1 MAKVMKWGETVSVLL
16 DVGFLA
22 NEFKLDE
29 SSLDDVNAVLNGST
43 EFVDITEYVT
53 SVNINRGRA
62 TQLDSFNAGN
72 CSIIADDKASGR
84 QFDPLNTD
92 SSWYQG
98 SLGIAPKRQV
108 QVYGGSAGTAAM
120 FSGYLF
126 DMNIDYAEPQLS
138 SAAITAVDALA
149 QISQTTLTGF
159 TPSSELTSARVNTIL
174 NRSEVAW
181 STALR
186 SIATGE
192 ATCGTVAYEDAT
204 NALAALQAVQ
214 FAEDGRLFATR
225 SGLIEFDARVSVS
238 FGTAV
243 ASLGGTAVDAI
254 PILSLSNLYGAETVV
269 NRASVQISGGTASS
283 IANGTASQTEY
294 GIKNF
299 SLTDIPLATEAAGS
313 ALAANLV
320 GRFSEPVVKFNEATV
335 LVNMLTSAQQEQIAA
350 LEIGDILSVT
360 RVFESGAPLTVTQ
373 SVVVESIQ
381 HRLSPARHEVNIG
394 LGQIKLLTP
403 FILNESQL
411 DDAAVGLG

>member
-1 MAKVMKWGETVSVLL
+1 MAKVMKWGETVKVLL

-22 NEFKLDE
+22 DAFTLD
-29 SSLDDVNAVLNGST
+29 SSTLNGTDVLDGST
-43 EFVDITEYVT
+43 DFVDITEYVT

-62 TQLDSFNAGN
+62 TQLDAFNAGN
-72 CSIIADDKASGR
+72 CSITADDKAAGR
-84 QFDPLNTD
+84 RFDPLNTD
-92 SSWYQG
+92 SEWYQG

-149 QISQTTLTGF
+149 QISQTTLVGF
-159 TPSSELTSARVNTIL
+159 TPSSELTSDRVNTIL
-174 NRSEVAW
+174 SRSEVAW

-186 SIATGE
+186 SIATGQ

-225 SGLIEFDARVSVS
+225 SGLIEFDSRIATS

-243 ASLGGTAVDAI
+243 ASLGGTAVGAI

-269 NRASVQISGGTASS
+269 NRASVQISGGTVSS

-299 SLTDIPLATEAAGS
+299 SLTDIPLATQAAGS
-313 ALAANLV
+313 ALAENLV
-320 GRFSEPVVKFNEATV
+320 GRFADPVVKFNEASV
-335 LVNMLTSAQQEQIAA
+335 LVNMLTAAQQEQIAA

-373 SVVVESIQ
+373 NVVVESIQ
-381 HRLSPARHEVNIG
+381 HRLSPSRHEVNIG
-394 LGQIKLLTP
+394 LGQIQLVLP
-403 FILNESQL
+403 FILDTSELN
-411 DDAAVGLG
+411 DATYALQ

>member
-1 MAKVMKWGETVSVLL
+1 MAKVMKWGETVKVLL

-22 NEFKLDE
+22 DAFTLD
-29 SSLDDVNAVLNGST
+29 SSTLNGTDVLNGST
-43 EFVDITEYVT
+43 DFVDITEYVT

-62 TQLDSFNAGN
+62 TQLDAFNAGN
-72 CSIIADDKASGR
+72 CSITADDKAAGR
-84 QFDPLNTD
+84 RFDPLNT
-92 SSWYQG
+92 SSEWYQG

-138 SAAITAVDALA
+138 SAVITAVDALA

-159 TPSSELTSARVNTIL
+159 SPSSELTSARVNTIL
-174 NRSEVAW
+174 SRSEVAW

-186 SIATGE
+186 DIATGQ

-214 FAEDGRLFATR
+214 FAEDGRLFADR
-225 SGLIEFDARVSVS
+225 SGRIQFDSRISTS

-243 ASLGGTAVDAI
+243 ASLGGTAVGAI
-254 PILSLSNLYGAETVV
+254 PILSLSNQYGAETVV
-269 NRASVQISGGTASS
+269 NRASVQISGGTVSS

-299 SLTDIPLATEAAGS
+299 SLTDIPLATQAAGS
-313 ALAANLV
+313 ALAENLV

-335 LVNMLTSAQQEQIAA
+335 LVNMLTAAQQEQIAA

-360 RVFESGAPLTVTQ
+360 RVFTSGTPLTVTQ
-373 SVVVESIQ
+373 NVVVESIA

-394 LGQIKLLTP
+394 LGQIQLITP
-403 FILNESQL
+403 FILNTSQL
-411 DDAAVGLG
+411 DDTTVGLQ

>member
-1 MAKVMKWGETVSVLL
+1 MAKVMKWGETISVLL
-16 DVGFLA
+16 DVGFLSDA
-22 NEFKLDE
+22 FTLD
-29 SSLDDVNAVLNGST
+29 SSTLNGTDVLDGST
-43 EFVDITEYVT
+43 DFVDITEYVT

-62 TQLDSFNAGN
+62 TQLDTFNAGN

-92 SSWYQG
+92 STWYQG
-98 SLGIAPKRQV
+98 ALGIAPRRQV

-120 FSGYLF
+120 FTGFIY

-159 TPSSELTSARVNTIL
+159 SPSSELTSDRVNTIL

-186 SIATGE
+186 SIATGQ

-269 NRASVQISGGTASS
+269 NRASVQISGGTVSS
-283 IANGTASQTEY
+283 IANGTASQSEY

-299 SLTDIPLATEAAGS
+299 SLTDIPLATQSAGS
-313 ALAANLV
+313 ALAENLV
-320 GRFSEPVVKFNEATV
+320 GRFADPVVRFSEATV
-335 LVNMLTSAQQEQIAA
+335 LVNMLTVAQQEQIAA

-373 SVVVESIQ
+373 NVVVESIQ
-381 HRLSPARHEVNIG
+381 HRLSPSRHEVNIG
-394 LGQIKLLTP
+394 LGQIQLVLP
-403 FILNESQL
+403 FILDTSELN
-411 DDAAVGLG
+411 DATYALQ

>member
-1 MAKVMKWGETVSVLL
+1 MAKLMKWGETVKVLL

-22 NEFKLDE
+22 DAFTLD
-29 SSLDDVNAVLNGST
+29 SSTLNGTDVLDGST
-43 EFVDITEYVT
+43 DFVDITEYVT

-62 TQLDSFNAGN
+62 TQLDTFNAGN

-92 SSWYQG
+92 STWYQG
-98 SLGIAPKRQV
+98 ALGIAPRRQV

-120 FSGYLF
+120 FSGYIY

-138 SAAITAVDALA
+138 SAVITAVDALA

-159 TPSSELTSARVNTIL
+159 TPTSELTSARVNTIL
-174 NRSEVAW
+174 SRSEVAW

-186 SIATGE
+186 SIATGQ

-214 FAEDGRLFATR
+214 FAEDGRLFANR
-225 SGLIEFDARVSVS
+225 SGLIEFDSRISTS

-243 ASLGGTAVDAI
+243 ASLGGTAVGAI
-254 PILSLSNLYGAETVV
+254 PILSLSNMYGAETVV
-269 NRASVQISGGTASS
+269 NRASVQISGGTVSS

-299 SLTDIPLATEAAGS
+299 SLTDIPLATQAAGS
-313 ALAANLV
+313 ALAENLV

-335 LVNMLTSAQQEQIAA
+335 LVNMLTAAQQEQIAA

-360 RVFESGAPLTVTQ
+360 RVFTSGAPLTVTQ
-373 SVVVESIQ
+373 NVVVESIS
-381 HRLSPARHEVNIG
+381 HRLSPSRHEVNIG
-394 LGQIKLLTP
+394 LGQIELVLP
-403 FILNESQL
+403 FILDTSEL
-411 DDAAVGLG
+411 DDATYALQ

>member
-1 MAKVMKWGETVSVLL
+1 MAKVMKWGETVKVLL

-22 NEFKLDE
+22 DAFTLD
-29 SSLDDVNAVLNGST
+29 SSTLNGTDVLDGST
-43 EFVDITEYVT
+43 DFVDITEYVT

-62 TQLDSFNAGN
+62 TQLDTFNAGN

-92 SSWYQG
+92 STWYQG
-98 SLGIAPKRQV
+98 ALGIAPRRQV

-120 FSGYLF
+120 FTGFIY

-159 TPSSELTSARVNTIL
+159 SPSSELTSDRVNTIL

-186 SIATGE
+186 SIATGQ

-225 SGLIEFDARVSVS
+225 SGLIEFDARIATS

-243 ASLGGTAVDAI
+243 ASLGGTAVGAI
-254 PILSLSNLYGAETVV
+254 PILSLSNMYGAETVV
-269 NRASVQISGGTASS
+269 NRASVQISGGTVSS

-299 SLTDIPLATEAAGS
+299 SLTDIPLATESAGS
-313 ALAANLV
+313 ALAENLV
-320 GRFSEPVVKFNEATV
+320 GRFSEPVVKFNEASV
-335 LVNMLTSAQQEQIAA
+335 LVNMLTAAQQEQIAA

-360 RVFESGAPLTVTQ
+360 RVFTSGAPLTVTQ
-373 SVVVESIQ
+373 NVVVESIQ
-381 HRLSPARHEVNIG
+381 HRLSPSRHEVNIG
-394 LGQIKLLTP
+394 LGQIQLITP
-403 FILNESQL
+403 FILDTSQL
-411 DDAAVGLG
+411 DDPTVGLG

>member
-1 MAKVMKWGETVSVLL
+1 MAKVMKWGETVKVLL

-22 NEFKLDE
+22 DQFILDT
-29 SSLDDVNAVLNGST
+29 SVLNGTDTLDGST
-43 EFVDITEYVT
+43 DFVDITEYVT

-62 TQLDSFNAGN
+62 TQLDPFNAGN
-72 CSIIADDKASGR
+72 CSITADDKAAGR
-84 QFDPLNTD
+84 KFDPLNT
-92 SSWYQG
+92 SSDWYQG

-138 SAAITAVDALA
+138 SASITAVDALA

-174 NRSEVAW
+174 SRSEVAW

-186 SIATGE
+186 SIATGQ
-192 ATCGTVAYEDAT
+192 ATCGTVAYDDAT

-214 FAEDGRLFATR
+214 FAEDGRLFADR
-225 SGLIEFDARVSVS
+225 SGRIQFDSRIATS

-243 ASLGGTAVDAI
+243 ASLGGTAVGAI
-254 PILSLSNLYGAETVV
+254 PIQSLSNLYGAETVV
-269 NRASVQISGGTASS
+269 NRASVQISGGTVSS

-299 SLTDIPLATEAAGS
+299 SLTDIPLATQAAGS
-313 ALAANLV
+313 ALAENLV
-320 GRFSEPVVKFNEATV
+320 GRFANPVVKFNEATV
-335 LVNMLTSAQQEQIAA
+335 LVNMLTAAQQEQIAA

-360 RVFESGAPLTVTQ
+360 RVFTSGTPLTVTQ
-373 SVVVESIQ
+373 NVVVESIA
-381 HRLSPARHEVNIG
+381 HRLSPSRHEVNIG
-394 LGQIKLLTP
+394 LGQIELLTP
-403 FILNESQL
+403 FILNTSKL
-411 DDAAVGLG
+411 DDITVGLQ

>member
-1 MAKVMKWGETVSVLL
+1 MAKVMKWGETVKVLL
-16 DVGFLA
+16 DVGFVTNA
-22 NEFKLDE
+22 FTLDE
-29 SSLDDVNAVLNGST
+29 SLLNGTDVLNGST
-43 EFVDITEYVT
+43 DFVDITEYVT

-62 TQLDSFNAGN
+62 TQLDAFNSGN
-72 CSIIADDKASGR
+72 CSIIADDKAAER
-84 QFDPLNTD
+84 RFDPLNTD
-92 SSWYQG
+92 SEWYQG

-149 QISQTTLTGF
+149 QISQTTLVGF
-159 TPSSELTSARVNTIL
+159 SPTSELTSDRVNTIL
-174 NRSEVAW
+174 SRSEVAW

-186 SIATGE
+186 SIATGQ
-192 ATCGTVAYEDAT
+192 ATCGTVAYEDST

-214 FAEDGRLFATR
+214 FAEDGRLFANR
-225 SGLIEFDARVSVS
+225 SGLLEFDSRIATS

-243 ASLGGTAVDAI
+243 ATLGGTAVGAI
-254 PILSLSNLYGAETVV
+254 PIQSLSNLYGAETVV
-269 NRASVQISGGTASS
+269 NRASVQISGGTVSS

-299 SLTDIPLATEAAGS
+299 SLTDIPLATQAAGS
-313 ALAANLV
+313 ALAENLV

-335 LVNMLTSAQQEQIAA
+335 LVNMLTAAQQEQVAA

-360 RVFESGAPLTVTQ
+360 RVFTSGAPLTVTQ
-373 SVVVESIQ
+373 NVVVESIS

-394 LGQIKLLTP
+394 LGQIQLITA
-403 FILNESQL
+403 FILDTSQL
-411 DDAAVGLG
+411 DDTTVGLQ

>member
-1 MAKVMKWGETVSVLL
+1 MAKVMKWGETVKVLL

-22 NEFKLDE
+22 DAFTLD
-29 SSLDDVNAVLNGST
+29 SSTLNGTDVLNGST
-43 EFVDITEYVT
+43 DFVDITEYVT

-62 TQLDSFNAGN
+62 TQLDAFNAGN
-72 CSIIADDKASGR
+72 CSITADDKAAGR
-84 QFDPLNTD
+84 RFDPLNTD
-92 SSWYQG
+92 SEWYQG

-108 QVYGGSAGTAAM
+108 QVFGGSAGTAAM

-159 TPSSELTSARVNTIL
+159 SPSSELTSARVNTIL
-174 NRSEVAW
+174 SRSEVAW

-186 SIATGE
+186 SIATGQ

-243 ASLGGTAVDAI
+243 ASLGGTAVGAI

-269 NRASVQISGGTASS
+269 NRASVQISGGTVSS

-299 SLTDIPLATEAAGS
+299 SLTDIPLATQAAGS

-320 GRFSEPVVKFNEATV
+320 TRFSEPVVKFNEATV
-335 LVNMLTSAQQEQIAA
+335 LVNMLTAAQQEQIAA

-360 RVFESGAPLTVTQ
+360 RVFTSGTPLTVTQ
-373 SVVVESIQ
+373 NVVVESIA

-394 LGQIKLLTP
+394 LGQIELITA
-403 FILNESQL
+403 FILDTSQL
-411 DDAAVGLG
+411 DDTTVGLG

>member
-1 MAKVMKWGETVSVLL
+1 MAKVMKWGETVKVLL

-22 NEFKLDE
+22 DAFTLD
-29 SSLDDVNAVLNGST
+29 SSTLNGSDVLDGST
-43 EFVDITEYVT
+43 DFVDITEYVT

-62 TQLDSFNAGN
+62 TQLDAFNAGN
-72 CSIIADDKASGR
+72 CSITADDKAAGR
-84 QFDPLNTD
+84 RFDPLNT
-92 SSWYQG
+92 SSDWYQG

-138 SAAITAVDALA
+138 SASITAVDALA

-174 NRSEVAW
+174 SRSEVAW

-186 SIATGE
+186 SIATGQ

-214 FAEDGRLFATR
+214 FAEDGRLFANR

-243 ASLGGTAVDAI
+243 ATLGGTAVGAI
-254 PILSLSNLYGAETVV
+254 PIQSLSNLYGAETVV
-269 NRASVQISGGTASS
+269 NRASVQISGGTLSS

-299 SLTDIPLATEAAGS
+299 SLTDIPLATQAAGS

-320 GRFSEPVVKFNEATV
+320 GRFANPVVKFNEATV
-335 LVNMLTSAQQEQIAA
+335 LVNMLTAAQQEQIAA

-360 RVFESGAPLTVTQ
+360 RVFTSGAPLTVTQ
-373 SVVVESIQ
+373 NVVVESIQ
-381 HRLSPARHEVNIG
+381 HRLSPSRHEVNIG
-394 LGQIKLLTP
+394 LGQIELVIP
-403 FILNESQL
+403 FILDTSEL
-411 DDAAVGLG
+411 DDATYALQ

>member
-1 MAKVMKWGETVSVLL
+1 LL

-22 NEFKLDE
+22 DAFTLD
-29 SSLDDVNAVLNGST
+29 SSTLNGTDVLDGST
-43 EFVDITEYVT
+43 DFVDITEYVT

-62 TQLDSFNAGN
+62 TQLDAFNAGN
-72 CSIIADDKASGR
+72 CSITADDKAAGR
-84 QFDPLNTD
+84 RFDPLNTD
-92 SSWYQG
+92 SEWYQG

-149 QISQTTLTGF
+149 QISQTTLVGF
-159 TPSSELTSARVNTIL
+159 TPSSELTSDRVNTIL
-174 NRSEVAW
+174 SRSEVAW

-186 SIATGE
+186 SIATGQ

-225 SGLIEFDARVSVS
+225 SGLIEFDSRIATS

-243 ASLGGTAVDAI
+243 ASLGGTAVGAI

-269 NRASVQISGGTASS
+269 NRASVQISGGTVSS

-299 SLTDIPLATEAAGS
+299 SLTDIPLATQAAGS
-313 ALAANLV
+313 ALAENLV
-320 GRFSEPVVKFNEATV
+320 GRFADPVVKFNEASV
-335 LVNMLTSAQQEQIAA
+335 LVNMLTAAQQEQIAA

-373 SVVVESIQ
+373 NVVVESIQ
-381 HRLSPARHEVNIG
+381 HRLSPSRHEVNIG
-394 LGQIKLLTP
+394 LGQIQLVLP
-403 FILNESQL
+403 FILDTSELN
-411 DDAAVGLG
+411 DATYALQ

>member
-1 MAKVMKWGETVSVLL
+1 MAKVMKWGETVKVLL

-22 NEFKLDE
+22 DAFTLD
-29 SSLDDVNAVLNGST
+29 SSTLDGSDVLNGST
-43 EFVDITEYVT
+43 DFVDITEYVT

-62 TQLDSFNAGN
+62 TQLDAFNAGN
-72 CSIIADDKASGR
+72 CSITADDKAAGR
-84 QFDPLNTD
+84 RFDPLNTD
-92 SSWYQG
+92 STWYQG
-98 SLGIAPKRQV
+98 ALGIAPRRQV

-120 FSGYLF
+120 FTGYIY

-159 TPSSELTSARVNTIL
+159 SPSSELTSDRVNTIL
-174 NRSEVAW
+174 SRSEVAW

-186 SIATGE
+186 SIATGQ

-214 FAEDGRLFATR
+214 FAEDGRLFANR
-225 SGLIEFDARVSVS
+225 SGLIEFDSRISTS

-243 ASLGGTAVDAI
+243 ASLGGTAVGAI
-254 PILSLSNLYGAETVV
+254 PILSLSNMYGAETVV
-269 NRASVQISGGTASS
+269 NRASVQISGGTVSS

-299 SLTDIPLATEAAGS
+299 SLTDIPLATQAAGS
-313 ALAANLV
+313 ALAENLV
-320 GRFSEPVVKFNEATV
+320 GRFADPVVKFNEATV
-335 LVNMLTSAQQEQIAA
+335 LVNMLTVAQQEQIAA

-360 RVFESGAPLTVTQ
+360 RVFTSGTPLTVTQ
-373 SVVVESIQ
+373 NVVVESIQ
-381 HRLSPARHEVNIG
+381 HRLSPSRHEVNIG
-394 LGQIKLLTP
+394 LGQIELVLP
-403 FILNESQL
+403 FILDTSEL
-411 DDAAVGLG
+411 DDATYALQ

>member
-1 MAKVMKWGETVSVLL
+1 MKWGETVKVLL

-22 NEFKLDE
+22 DAFTLD
-29 SSLDDVNAVLNGST
+29 SSTLNGTDVLNGST
-43 EFVDITEYVT
+43 DFVDITEYVT

-62 TQLDSFNAGN
+62 TQLDTFNAGN
-72 CSIIADDKASGR
+72 CSIVADDKASGR
-84 QFDPLNTD
+84 QFDPLNTN
-92 SSWYQG
+92 STWYQG
-98 SLGIAPKRQV
+98 ELGIAPRRQV

-120 FSGYLF
+120 FTGYIY

-138 SAAITAVDALA
+138 SAVITAVDALA

-159 TPSSELTSARVNTIL
+159 TPSSELTSDRVNTIL

-186 SIATGE
+186 SIATGQ
-192 ATCGTVAYEDAT
+192 ATCGSVAYEDAT

-214 FAEDGRLFATR
+214 FAEDGRLFADR
-225 SGLIEFDARVSVS
+225 SGAIQFDARISTS

-243 ASLGGTAVDAI
+243 ASFGGTAVGAI
-254 PILSLSNLYGAETVV
+254 PILSLSNMYGAETVV
-269 NRASVQISGGTASS
+269 NRASVQISGGTVSS

-299 SLTDIPLATEAAGS
+299 SLTDIPLATQAAGS
-313 ALAANLV
+313 ALAENLV
-320 GRFSEPVVKFNEATV
+320 GRFADPVVKFNEATV
-335 LVNMLTSAQQEQIAA
+335 LVNMLTVAQQEQIAS

-360 RVFESGAPLTVTQ
+360 RVFTSGAPLTVTQ
-373 SVVVESIQ
+373 DVVVESIQ

-394 LGQIKLLTP
+394 LGQIELLTP
-403 FILNESQL
+403 FILNTSQL
-411 DDAAVGLG
+411 DDPTVGLA

>member
-1 MAKVMKWGETVSVLL
+1 MKWGETISVLL
-16 DVGFLA
+16 DVGFLSDA
-22 NEFKLDE
+22 FTLD
-29 SSLDDVNAVLNGST
+29 SSTLNGTDVLDGST
-43 EFVDITEYVT
+43 DFVDITEYVT

-62 TQLDSFNAGN
+62 TQLDTFNAGN

-92 SSWYQG
+92 STWYQG
-98 SLGIAPKRQV
+98 ALGIAPRRQV

-120 FSGYLF
+120 FTGFIY

-159 TPSSELTSARVNTIL
+159 SPSSELTSDRVNTIL

-186 SIATGE
+186 SIATGQ

-269 NRASVQISGGTASS
+269 NRASVQISGGTVSS
-283 IANGTASQTEY
+283 IANGTASQSEY

-299 SLTDIPLATEAAGS
+299 SLTDIPLATQSAGS
-313 ALAANLV
+313 ALAENLV
-320 GRFSEPVVKFNEATV
+320 GRFADPVVRFSEATV
-335 LVNMLTSAQQEQIAA
+335 LVNMLTVAQQEQIAA

-373 SVVVESIQ
+373 NVVVESIQ
-381 HRLSPARHEVNIG
+381 HRLSPSRHEVNIG
-394 LGQIKLLTP
+394 LGQIQLVLP
-403 FILNESQL
+403 FILDTSELN
-411 DDAAVGLG
+411 DATYALQ

>member
-1 MAKVMKWGETVSVLL
+1 MAKLMKWGETISVLL

-22 NEFKLDE
+22 DAFTLD
-29 SSLDDVNAVLNGST
+29 SSTLNGTDVLDGST
-43 EFVDITEYVT
+43 DFVDITEYVT

-62 TQLDSFNAGN
+62 TQLDTFNAGN

-84 QFDPLNTD
+84 QFDPLNTN
-92 SSWYQG
+92 STWYQG
-98 SLGIAPKRQV
+98 SLGIAPRRQV

-120 FSGYLF
+120 FTGYIY

-186 SIATGE
+186 SIATGQ

-214 FAEDGRLFATR
+214 FAEDGRLFANR

-243 ASLGGTAVDAI
+243 ASLGGTAVGSI
-254 PILSLSNLYGAETVV
+254 PILSLANLYGAETVV
-269 NRASVQISGGTASS
+269 NRASVQISGGTVSS

-299 SLTDIPLATEAAGS
+299 SLTDIPLATQAAGS
-313 ALAANLV
+313 ALAENLV
-320 GRFSEPVVKFNEATV
+320 GRFSEPVVRFSEASV
-335 LVNMLTSAQQEQIAA
+335 LVNMLTVAQQEQIAA

-373 SVVVESIQ
+373 NVVVESIQ

-403 FILNESQL
+403 FILNESEL
-411 DDAAVGLG
+411 DDPLVGLS

>member
-1 MAKVMKWGETVSVLL
+1 MFT
-16 DVGFLA
+16 GF
-22 NEFKLDE
+22 
-29 SSLDDVNAVLNGST
+29 
-43 EFVDITEYVT
+43 IY
-53 SVNINRGRA
+53 
-62 TQLDSFNAGN
+62 
-72 CSIIADDKASGR
+72 
-84 QFDPLNTD
+84 
-92 SSWYQG
+92 
-98 SLGIAPKRQV
+98 
-108 QVYGGSAGTAAM
+108 
-120 FSGYLF
+120 

-159 TPSSELTSARVNTIL
+159 SPASELTSDRVNTIL

-186 SIATGE
+186 SISTGV

-225 SGLIEFDARVSVS
+225 SGLIEFDSRVSVS

-243 ASLGGTAVDAI
+243 ASLGGTAVNAI

-269 NRASVQISGGTASS
+269 NRASVQISGGTVSS

-313 ALAANLV
+313 ALATNLV
-320 GRFSEPVVKFNEATV
+320 GRFSEPVVKFNEASV
-335 LVNMLTSAQQEQIAA
+335 LVNMLTTAQQEQIAA

-373 SVVVESIQ
+373 NVVVESIQ

-394 LGQIKLLTP
+394 LGQIQLITP
-403 FILNESQL
+403 FILDESQL
-411 DDAAVGLG
+411 DDATVGLQ

>member
-1 MAKVMKWGETVSVLL
+1 MAKVMKWGETVKVLL
-16 DVGFLA
+16 DVGFVT
-22 NEFKLDE
+22 NSFILDE
-29 SSLDDVNAVLNGST
+29 SLLDGTDVLDGST
-43 EFVDITEYVT
+43 DFVDITEYVT
-53 SVNINRGRA
+53 SVNINRGRS
-62 TQLDSFNAGN
+62 TQLDAFNAGN
-72 CSIIADDKASGR
+72 CSITADDKAAER
-84 QFDPLNTD
+84 RFDPLNTD
-92 SSWYQG
+92 SEWYQG

-108 QVYGGSAGTAAM
+108 QVYGGSAGTASM

-159 TPSSELTSARVNTIL
+159 TPSSELTSDRVNTIL
-174 NRSEVAW
+174 SRSEVAW

-186 SIATGE
+186 SIATGQ

-214 FAEDGRLFATR
+214 FAEDGRLFANR
-225 SGLIEFDARVSVS
+225 SGLLEFDSRIATS

-243 ASLGGTAVDAI
+243 ATLGGTAVGAI
-254 PILSLSNLYGAETVV
+254 PIQSLSNLYGAETVV
-269 NRASVQISGGTASS
+269 NRASVQISGGTVSS

-299 SLTDIPLATEAAGS
+299 SLTDIPLATQAAGS
-313 ALAANLV
+313 ALAENLV

-335 LVNMLTSAQQEQIAA
+335 LVNMLTAAQQEQVAA

-360 RVFESGAPLTVTQ
+360 RVFTSGAPLTVTQ
-373 SVVVESIQ
+373 NVVVESIS
-381 HRLSPARHEVNIG
+381 HRLSPSRHEVNIG
-394 LGQIKLLTP
+394 LGQIELITA
-403 FILNESQL
+403 FILDTSQL
-411 DDAAVGLG
+411 DDATVGLQ

>member
-1 MAKVMKWGETVSVLL
+1 MAKVMKWGETVKVLL

-22 NEFKLDE
+22 DQFILDT
-29 SSLDDVNAVLNGST
+29 SVLNGTDTLDGST
-43 EFVDITEYVT
+43 DFVDITEYVT

-62 TQLDSFNAGN
+62 TQLDPFNAGN
-72 CSIIADDKASGR
+72 CSITADDKAAGR
-84 QFDPLNTD
+84 KFDPLNT
-92 SSWYQG
+92 SSDWYQG

-138 SAAITAVDALA
+138 SASITAVDALA

-174 NRSEVAW
+174 SRSEVAW

-186 SIATGE
+186 SIATGQ
-192 ATCGTVAYEDAT
+192 ATCGTVAYDDAT

-214 FAEDGRLFATR
+214 FAEDGRLFANR
-225 SGLIEFDARVSVS
+225 SGLIEFDSRIATS

-243 ASLGGTAVDAI
+243 ATLGGTAVGAI
-254 PILSLSNLYGAETVV
+254 PIQSLSNLYGAETVV
-269 NRASVQISGGTASS
+269 NRASVQISGGTVSS

-335 LVNMLTSAQQEQIAA
+335 LVNMLTTAQQEQMAR

-360 RVFESGAPLTVTQ
+360 RVFTSGAPLTVTQ
-373 SVVVESIQ
+373 NVVVESIS
-381 HRLSPARHEVNIG
+381 HRLSPSRHEMNIG
-394 LGQIKLLTP
+394 LGQIELLTP
-403 FILNESQL
+403 FILNTSQL
-411 DDAAVGLG
+411 DDATVGLQ

>member
-1 MAKVMKWGETVSVLL
+1 MAKVMKWGETVKVLL

-22 NEFKLDE
+22 DAFTLD
-29 SSLDDVNAVLNGST
+29 SSTLNGTDVLDGST
-43 EFVDITEYVT
+43 DFVDITEYVT

-62 TQLDSFNAGN
+62 TQLDTFNAGN

-92 SSWYQG
+92 STWYQG
-98 SLGIAPKRQV
+98 ALGIAPRRQV

-120 FSGYLF
+120 FTGFIY

-159 TPSSELTSARVNTIL
+159 SPASELTSDRVNTIL

-186 SIATGE
+186 SIATGQ

-269 NRASVQISGGTASS
+269 NRASVQISGGTVSS

-313 ALAANLV
+313 ALATNLV
-320 GRFSEPVVKFNEATV
+320 GRFSEPVVKFNEASV
-335 LVNMLTSAQQEQIAA
+335 LVNMLTATQQEQIAA

-360 RVFESGAPLTVTQ
+360 RVFESGTPLTVTQ
-373 SVVVESIQ
+373 NVVVESIQ
-381 HRLSPARHEVNIG
+381 HRLSPSRHEVNIG
-394 LGQIKLLTP
+394 LGQIQLITP
-403 FILNESQL
+403 FILDTSLL
-411 DDAAVGLG
+411 DDATVGLT

>member
-1 MAKVMKWGETVSVLL
+1 MAKLMKWGETVKVLL

-22 NEFKLDE
+22 DAFTLD
-29 SSLDDVNAVLNGST
+29 SSTLNGTDVLDGST
-43 EFVDITEYVT
+43 DFVDITEYVT

-62 TQLDSFNAGN
+62 TQLDTFNAGN

-92 SSWYQG
+92 STWYQG
-98 SLGIAPKRQV
+98 ALGIAPRRQV

-120 FSGYLF
+120 FTGFIY

-159 TPSSELTSARVNTIL
+159 SPSSELTSDRVNTIL

-186 SIATGE
+186 SIATGQ

-243 ASLGGTAVDAI
+243 ASLGGTAVNAI

-269 NRASVQISGGTASS
+269 NRASVQISGGTVSS

-299 SLTDIPLATEAAGS
+299 SLTDIPLATQAAGS
-313 ALAANLV
+313 ALAENLV
-320 GRFSEPVVKFNEATV
+320 GRFSEPVVRFSEASV
-335 LVNMLTSAQQEQIAA
+335 LVNMLTVAQQEQIAA

-373 SVVVESIQ
+373 NVVVESIQ
-381 HRLSPARHEVNIG
+381 HRLSPSRHEVNIG
-394 LGQIKLLTP
+394 LGQIQLVLP
-403 FILNESQL
+403 FILDTSELN
-411 DDAAVGLG
+411 DATYALQ

>member
-1 MAKVMKWGETVSVLL
+1 MAKLMKWGETVKVLL

-22 NEFKLDE
+22 DAFTLD
-29 SSLDDVNAVLNGST
+29 SSTLNGTDVLDGST
-43 EFVDITEYVT
+43 DFVDITEYVT

-62 TQLDSFNAGN
+62 TQLDTFNAGN

-92 SSWYQG
+92 STWYQG
-98 SLGIAPKRQV
+98 ALGIAPRRQV

-120 FSGYLF
+120 FSGYIY

-138 SAAITAVDALA
+138 SAVITAVDALA

-159 TPSSELTSARVNTIL
+159 TPTSELTSARVNTIL
-174 NRSEVAW
+174 SRSEVAW

-186 SIATGE
+186 SIATGQ

-214 FAEDGRLFATR
+214 FAEDGRLFADR
-225 SGLIEFDARVSVS
+225 SGAIQFDARISTS

-243 ASLGGTAVDAI
+243 ASLGGTAVGAI
-254 PILSLSNLYGAETVV
+254 PILSLSNMYGAETVV
-269 NRASVQISGGTASS
+269 NRASVQISGGTVSS

-299 SLTDIPLATEAAGS
+299 SLTDIPLATQAAGS
-313 ALAANLV
+313 ALAENLV
-320 GRFSEPVVKFNEATV
+320 GRFADPVVKFNEATV
-335 LVNMLTSAQQEQIAA
+335 LVNMLTVAQQEQIAA

-360 RVFESGAPLTVTQ
+360 RVFTSGAPLTVTQ
-373 SVVVESIQ
+373 NVVVESIQ
-381 HRLSPARHEVNIG
+381 HRLSPSRHEVNIG
-394 LGQIKLLTP
+394 LGQIQLVLP
-403 FILNESQL
+403 FILDTSEL
-411 DDAAVGLG
+411 DDATYALQ

>member
-1 MAKVMKWGETVSVLL
+1 MAKVMKWGETISVLL
-16 DVGFLA
+16 DVGFLSDA
-22 NEFKLDE
+22 FTLD
-29 SSLDDVNAVLNGST
+29 SSTLNGTDVLDGST
-43 EFVDITEYVT
+43 DFVDITEYVT

-62 TQLDSFNAGN
+62 TQLDTFNAGN

-92 SSWYQG
+92 STWYQG
-98 SLGIAPKRQV
+98 ALGIAPRRQV

-120 FSGYLF
+120 FTGFIY

-159 TPSSELTSARVNTIL
+159 SPSSELTSDRVNTIL

-186 SIATGE
+186 SIATGQ

-269 NRASVQISGGTASS
+269 NRASVQISGGTVSS

-299 SLTDIPLATEAAGS
+299 SLTDIPLATQAAGS
-313 ALAANLV
+313 ALAENLV
-320 GRFSEPVVKFNEATV
+320 GRFSEPVVRFSEATV
-335 LVNMLTSAQQEQIAA
+335 LVNMLTVAQQEQIAA

-373 SVVVESIQ
+373 NVVVESIQ
-381 HRLSPARHEVNIG
+381 HRLSPSRHEVNIG
-394 LGQIKLLTP
+394 LGQIQLVLP
-403 FILNESQL
+403 FILDTSELN
-411 DDAAVGLG
+411 DATYALQ